1 MKNFRSTCM
10 YFNEIMFNSTFS
22 QSPSFFCKTETLK
35 MISRPVVI
43 VFFHA
48 IVVISLCCFFSL
60 DVPDGNKF
68 TVQNTGNH

>member
-10 YFNEIMFNSTFS
+10 YFNECLIQPFLRVLPFS
-22 QSPSFFCKTETLK
+22 ARLETLK

-48 IVVISLCCFFSL
+48 IVFISLCCFFSL